1 MNLVGN
7 LYPNGEF
14 GVSVQRRYR
23 LEPIAKRKAPTEQQR
38 WWLAAVKQHG
48 ILAAIDVAMNNGIHD
63 EGQAEPIGLSR
74 VAKSHSLPRGSQGI
88 TSYGR
93 RCVRNSAFLLERE
106 YGTRNLS
113 FFTFTIPTLSREEWK
128 TVLDRWS
135 EVIRYMLIY
144 MRRLL
149 KSAGLPPHIVYV
161 IELQPKRTAR
171 ENIPAL
177 HVHGLFV
184 GKRRGDKQWGLT
196 CLQLRN
202 CWRTAL
208 QNACKLSIPEYS
220 SRALENVKGVQ
231 KSASAYL
238 AKYMSKGVGD
248 IESVRQQ
255 LGLERLVPSW
265 WGLSSSMRALL
276 KGSILRI
283 QSRDT
288 KLLLQ
293 LFSSPMD
300 SRTRCS
306 PVNLTFTDGHSICV
320 GWAGRLYGE
329 DHALVDSLCRNR
341 IQLTML
347 P

>member
-48 ILAAIDVAMNNGIHD
+48 ILAAIDVAMNNVIHD

-74 VAKSHSLPRGSQGI
+74 VAKSHSLPRGSRGI

-113 FFTFTIPTLSREEWK
+113 FLTYTLPNLSTEQWK
-128 TVLDRWS
+128 TVLERWS
-135 EVIRYMLIY
+135 EVIRYTLIY
-144 MRRLL
+144 LRRLL
-149 KSAGLPPHIVYV
+149 QGAGLPTHIVYV
-161 IELQPKRTAR
+161 VELQPKRTKR
-171 ENIPAL
+171 ESIPAL
-177 HVHGLFV
+177 HVHAVFV
-184 GKRRGDKQWGLT
+184 GKLRGEKKWRLT
-196 CLQLRN
+196 AQQLRHA
-202 CWRTAL
+202 WRTSL
-208 QNACKLSIPEYS
+208 HNVCDIRLDDYS
-220 SRALENVKGVQ
+220 SAALEQVKGVV
-231 KSASAYL
+231 KSASSYL
-238 AKYMSKGVGD
+238 AKYMSKGTED
-248 IESVRQQ
+248 IEPLMQK
-255 LGLERLVPSW
+255 LGLTRLVPSW
-265 WGLSSSMRALL
+265 WGLSMSMRTLL
-276 KGSILRI
+276 KGSIRRI
-283 QSRDT
+283 QSRDSEQ
-288 KLLLQ
+288 LLKT
-293 LFSSPMD
+293 FGSPKD

-306 PVNLTFTDGHSICV
+306 PVSLTFPDGNRICI

-329 DHALVDSLCRNR
+329 DFALIDALCRNR